1 MACLRGVYTSARIRD
16 FGVRTRTACRRA
28 PSRRDVRLAA
38 HLGCDIE
45 ARDEGAWI
53 HGHLEMLYKLS
64 ERVCLCVNLRLHV
77 AFGSIRRNL
86 PRRGRRLAHSVPV
99 GALRGQLQAEAL
111 LDITLPGPLGQG
123 RRWATATKRNC
134 RPESAE
140 LKDHLT

>member
-28 PSRRDVRLAA
+28 PSRRDERLAA

-53 HGHLEMLYKLS
+53 HGYLEMFYKLS

-77 AFGSIRRNL
+77 A
-86 PRRGRRLAHSVPV
+86 RG
-99 GALRGQLQAEAL
+99 GRGFA
-111 LDITLPGPLGQG
+111 
-123 RRWATATKRNC
+123 
-134 RPESAE
+134 
-140 LKDHLT
+140 